1 MIRQRFNCRPIN
13 KQTITQIRN
22 SHNATALLNRFGSNA
37 MFIGVRKDCVIRN
50 SLEPLKDGEYNNF
63 VRWTKAAR
71 APGAQMVLFNGN
83 HRWTYM
89 QELYEQEFHDYE
101 KALNDIKTIQ
111 RGPERQETEARI
123 VEKRKVLI
131 KDSVWVARFFDLGE
145 LGRKLTYAY
154 AKCCPTDALE
164 AAGNSSL
171 LLHELTMNQAL
182 PSKDDTDTDKLKN
195 VLRLGRG
202 EGSEMADEL
211 IADAVERWEKYKS
224 STNTRTAWAVSNKPL
239 FNFLKDIY
247 AHPCFESSPLI
258 NISLL
263 YANWNPYMTAV
274 STPTEISVRVC

>member
-1 MIRQRFNCRPIN
+1 MIRQKYNCRPIN

-22 SHNATALLNRFGSNA
+22 SHNATALLNRFGGNA
-37 MFIGVRKDCVIRN
+37 MFIGIRKNCVIRN
-50 SLEPLKDGEYNNF
+50 SLEPLKDGEYTNF
-63 VRWTKAAR
+63 IKWTKDAR

-101 KALNDIKTIQ
+101 KALKEFKTVQ
-111 RGPERQETEARI
+111 RGPERQQAET
-123 VEKRKVLI
+123 VMTEKKNLLDQNSI
-131 KDSVWVARFFDLGE
+131 WLARFFDL
-145 LGRKLTYAY
+145 
-154 AKCCPTDALE
+154 DALE

-202 EGSEMADEL
+202 EGSEMAEEL
-211 IADAVERWEKYKS
+211 IADAIERWEKYKS

-239 FNFLKDIY
+239 FNFLRDIY

-263 YANWNPYMTAV
+263 YSNWNPYMTGFFITTFRPMLAML
-274 STPTEISVRVC
+274 EFL